1 MVIIV
6 EFKNKKL
13 KESFIEQFKIHERNM
28 VFNSGS
34 ILGFTQIEREHYLHI
49 FGNKDVLK
57 VYRSEYS
64 YSVDWLPESRDKE
77 WLESRWSFYEKN
89 GRFA

>member
-13 KESFIEQFKIHERNM
+13 KESFIGQFKIHERNM
-28 VFNSGS
+28 IFNSGS
-34 ILGFTQIEREHYLHI
+34 ILGFNQIEREHYLHI
-49 FGNKDVLK
+49 YGNKDVVK
-57 VYRSEYS
+57 VYQSNSS
-64 YSVDWLPESRDKE
+64 YSVDWLPESRGKD
-77 WLESRWSFYEKN
+77 WLEDRWSFYEKN